1 MKRKY
6 DEIEKDNIRLS
17 KLPEERDDNS
27 AINNENLNSKKPIM
41 KGDRE
46 EIKTFIRIR
55 QIENDPGNYFTYNF
69 LLKIKNSR
77 NFQNF

>member
-6 DEIEKDNIRLS
+6 DEVEKDNNNLS
-17 KLPEERDDNS
+17 KLPEEREDSSTILNDN
-27 AINNENLNSKKPIM
+27 LTFKKPLL

-55 QIENDPGNYFTYNF
+55 QIENDPGKIKKI
-69 LLKIKNSR
+69 LLKI
-77 NFQNF
+77 FYF

>member
-6 DEIEKDNIRLS
+6 DEVEKDSNNLS
-17 KLPEERDDNS
+17 KLPEEREDSSTILNDN
-27 AINNENLNSKKPIM
+27 LTFKKPLL

-55 QIENDPGNYFTYNF
+55 QIENDPGKNKQNF
-69 LLKIKNSR
+69 YLKFFISR

>member
-6 DEIEKDNIRLS
+6 EEIEKDNIRLS
-17 KLPEERDDNS
+17 KLPEERDDSS
-27 AINNENLNSKKPIM
+27 ANNNENLNSKKPIM

-55 QIENDPGNYFTYNF
+55 QIENDPDR
-69 LLKIKNSR
+69 KSVV
-77 NFQNF
+77 